1 MRMKSLH
8 LIGLV
13 ALAVATLRG
22 QSTQPIYWSTSQ
34 PDCSSLNEQP
44 IAVTIS
50 SLKTTV
56 GYSCWVSGQ
65 FLWLAAGGEWSTA
78 IRAAAPA
85 SGAVA
90 VYYSFYDTTG
100 TPQSLDTTGS
110 FTASDSEVDF
120 ALYANQPS
128 ELDLLGATSDRATR
142 YSHTAT
148 GAVSV
153 MFLCPD
159 ATTCNNV
166 MPQLLYSA
174 LPSYPWSLSVPIAW
188 DGSSSTQWSG
198 VGYDDGTAE
207 HRVSLAISN
216 ADTESTTYTI
226 SIYNSEGTFVS
237 SATTATIPSGENLG
251 GGAYG
256 PGGSTGVL
264 LSDLFPGLAADL
276 YKILVD
282 GGTKYSLV
290 EMLQIN
296 GLSATTL
303 QVAYDTAPS
312 TTSTAT
318 GRRQNASRLHTAST
332 PRPVVSGLPKE
343 SRLHRPITR

>member
-1 MRMKSLH
+1 MKSLH

-13 ALAVATLRG
+13 ALAGATLHG
-22 QSTQPIYWSTSQ
+22 QSATQPIYWSTTQ
-34 PDCSSLNEQP
+34 PDCSSLNNETP
-44 IAVTIS
+44 FTVTDP
-50 SLKTTV
+50 SLKATL
-56 GYSCWVSGQ
+56 GYSCWVSGT

-90 VYYSFYDTTG
+90 VYYSFYDVTG
-100 TPQSLDTTGS
+100 ASQSLDTTGS
-110 FTASDSEVDF
+110 LTASSNEVDF

-128 ELDLLGATSDRATR
+128 ELDLLGATSDRGTR
-142 YSHTAT
+142 YSSTAT

-159 ATTCNNV
+159 ATTCGNV

-188 DGSSSTQWSG
+188 AGSEWTQWSG
-198 VGYDDGTAE
+198 VGYDDGTPE

-216 ADTESTTYTI
+216 ADTVSTTYTV
-226 SIYNSEGTFVS
+226 SVYDSTGTLAGT
-237 SATTATIPSGENLG
+237 ATTASIPSGENLG
-251 GGAYG
+251 GGVYG
-256 PGGSTGVL
+256 PGGSIGVL
-264 LSDLFPGLAADL
+264 LSDLFPGLPADL

-282 GGTKYSLV
+282 GGTKNSLV
-290 EMLQIN
+290 EMLQID

-303 QVAYDTAPS
+303 QVAYDSAPS

-318 GRRQNASRLHTAST
+318 ARRQSVSKLRVVST
-332 PRPVVSGLPKE
+332 PRPVVPGLPKQNR
-343 SRLHRPITR
+343 SR

>member
-1 MRMKSLH
+1 MKSLH

-13 ALAVATLRG
+13 ALAGATLHG
-22 QSTQPIYWSTSQ
+22 QSATQPIYWSPTQ
-34 PDCSSLNEQP
+34 PDCSSLNESP
-44 IAVTIS
+44 IQVTVP
-50 SLKTTV
+50 SLKTTL

-65 FLWLAAGGEWSTA
+65 FLWLAAGGMWGTA
-78 IRAAAPA
+78 IRVAAPA

-90 VYYSFYDTTG
+90 VYYSFYDVTG
-100 TPQSLDTTGS
+100 ASQSLDTTGS
-110 FTASDSEVDF
+110 FTASSNEVDF

-128 ELDLLGATSDRATR
+128 ELDLLGATSDRGTH
-142 YSHTAT
+142 YSTTAT

-153 MFLCPD
+153 MFMCPD
-159 ATTCNNV
+159 ATTCGNV

-188 DGSSSTQWSG
+188 DGSSWTQWSG
-198 VGYDDGTAE
+198 VGYEDGKTN
-207 HRVSLAISN
+207 RVSLVISN
-216 ADTESTTYTI
+216 ADTVSTTYTV
-226 SIYNSEGTFVS
+226 SVYDSTGTFVS
-237 SATTATIPSGENLG
+237 SATTPSIPSGENLG

-264 LSDLFPGLAADL
+264 LADLFPGLAPDL

-282 GGTKYSLV
+282 GGSKYSLV

-296 GLSATTL
+296 GSSATTL
-303 QVAYDTAPS
+303 QVAYDSAPA

-318 GRRQNASRLHTAST
+318 ARRENASRLRVAST
-332 PRPVVSGLPKE
+332 PRPVVRGLRK
-343 SRLHRPITR
+343 